1 MVAMFD
7 IIILSVAVILILM
20 TGIFDL
26 LAMSSV
32 SREPLITT
40 DPFLRSAR
48 NYLMWA
54 SVVAFI
60 GLFLIFVLLVLT
72 FVYGRNKGSSKF
84 VTGSLGLFTF
94 IIIIISG
101 VLSIIAATRISSSQ
115 PTLSL
120 NSYNYA
126 IGASILSIG
135 GLGML
140 ILIYLFVFF
149 LRKPKKTEPQPP
161 LKAESQL
168 PMKPESQP
176 PLKPESQLLKKP
188 ESQPP
193 LKPESQ
199 LPMKPESQLLKKPES
214 QPPLKPE
221 SQLLKKPE
229 SQPPLTEKMTSTG
242 GGLAQRIAEALR
254 KTGTGSVKREGS
266 TDGVISSSSP
276 RIRRRYPSAFY

>member
-1 MVAMFD
+1 MFD

-161 LKAESQL
+161 KKPEPQPPKKPEPQPPLKAESQL
-168 PMKPESQP
+168 PM
-176 PLKPESQLLKKP
+176 
-188 ESQPP
+188 
-193 LKPESQ
+193 
-199 LPMKPESQLLKKPES
+199 KPES

>member
-1 MVAMFD
+1 MVAIFD

-32 SREPLITT
+32 SREPRITT
-40 DPFLRSAR
+40 DLFLRSAR

-72 FVYGRNKGSSKF
+72 FVYGRNKRSSKL
-84 VTGSLGLFTF
+84 VPGSLGLLTF
-94 IIIIISG
+94 IIILISG

-120 NSYNYA
+120 LGYNYA

-149 LRKPKKTEPQPP
+149 LRKPKKTETQSPKKTETQSP
-161 LKAESQL
+161 KKTESQL
-168 PMKPESQP
+168 PMKGEP
-176 PLKPESQLLKKP
+176 
-188 ESQPP
+188 
-193 LKPESQ
+193 Q
-199 LPMKPESQLLKKPES
+199 LPI
-214 QPPLKPE
+214 
-221 SQLLKKPE
+221 
-229 SQPPLTEKMTSTG
+229 TEKMTSTG
-242 GGLAQRIAEALR
+242 GGLAQRISEALR
-254 KTGTGSVKREGS
+254 KTETGSVKRDVPA
-266 TDGVISSSSP
+266 DGIVSSSP
-276 RIRRRYPSAFY
+276 PRMRRRYPSAFY

>member
-1 MVAMFD
+1 MFD

-168 PMKPESQP
+168 PMKPVSQP

-214 QPPLKPE
+214 QPPL
-221 SQLLKKPE
+221 KPE

>member
-168 PMKPESQP
+168 PMKPVSQP

-193 LKPESQ
+193 L
-199 LPMKPESQLLKKPES
+199 
-214 QPPLKPE
+214 
-221 SQLLKKPE
+221 KPE

>member
-1 MVAMFD
+1 MFD

-168 PMKPESQP
+168 PMKPVSQP

-193 LKPESQ
+193 L
-199 LPMKPESQLLKKPES
+199 
-214 QPPLKPE
+214 
-221 SQLLKKPE
+221 KPE

>member
-1 MVAMFD
+1 MFD

-168 PMKPESQP
+168 PMKPESQ
-176 PLKPESQLLKKP
+176 
-188 ESQPP
+188 
-193 LKPESQ
+193 
-199 LPMKPESQLLKKPES
+199 
-214 QPPLKPE
+214 
-221 SQLLKKPE
+221 LLKKPE

>member
-193 LKPESQ
+193 L
-199 LPMKPESQLLKKPES
+199 
-214 QPPLKPE
+214 
-221 SQLLKKPE
+221 
-229 SQPPLTEKMTSTG
+229 TEKMTSTG